1 MTTFDI
7 DSFFGAA
14 ATAAPP
20 RISTG
25 HGGARPNSGPKKGH
39 KSAKKRG
46 QDGEELTD
54 YQRMER
60 ARADKEEQLA
70 RQAKVK
76 ADLDEGAVV
85 SRDAVQNAAIQAFA
99 AISQSLDSIGDVL
112 ERDGIELKVCLRV
125 MELINS
131 AKSELMSDLRKI
143 HVDAAEAA
151 GEEQGDDDG
160 E

>member
-1 MTTFDI
+1 MTFDL
-7 DSFFGAA
+7 DSFF
-14 ATAAPP
+14 AAPP
-20 RISTG
+20 EPKTSNG

-39 KSAKKRG
+39 KRASSSTPTEK
-46 QDGEELTD
+46 LTD

-60 ARADKEEQLA
+60 AKADKEEQLA

-85 SRDAVQNAAIQAFA
+85 SRESVQTAAVQAFA

-112 ERDGIELKVCLRV
+112 ERDGIDLKVCMKV
-125 MELINS
+125 MELINA
-131 AKSELMSDLRKI
+131 AKTQLMCDLRDI
-143 HVDAAEAA
+143 HVEAA
-151 GEEQGDDDG
+151 DESIESDD